1 MNYNIRLAKKED
13 VVECRKLADFA
24 NELMLSRGNPQWS
37 CGYPQIEILYNDVE
51 LKRLYV
57 VEDNEELVAM
67 IVIQKEKDDTYEKYN
82 FWTDGPYISVH
93 RIVSKRSGLGR
104 YLINMAIEEAKKIGV
119 NVRLDTH
126 VKNIDMQKL
135 VKSLGF
141 ILVGETDQK
150 YIDKTL
156 ALTYELIL

>member
-1 MNYNIRLAKKED
+1 MSYNIRLAKKED

-24 NELMLSRGNPQWS
+24 NDLMLSRGNPQWS

-51 LKRLYV
+51 LNRLYV
-57 VEDNEELVAM
+57 AEDNGEIVAM
-67 IVIQKEKDDTYEKYN
+67 VVIQKEKDEIYEKYN
-82 FWTDGPYISVH
+82 FWTEGPYISVH

-104 YLINMAIEEAKKIGV
+104 YLIQMAIDEAKKIGA

-126 VKNIDMQKL
+126 VKNINMQKL
-135 VKSLGF
+135 IESLGF